1 MKNKYV
7 FAILILFC
15 SPLALLA
22 NDSLSVE
29 QSFWKRFNKGGY
41 TSLLFNQITFMNW
54 AKGGENAVSA
64 TGLLNLFANQK
75 SGRFLWENIADFKYG
90 LQISDE
96 NGFRTNQDVIDLS
109 SKFGYQA
116 LKHFFYSALINFKT
130 QFTPGYSYPNDSVVV
145 SNFLAP
151 GYLILSLGV
160 DFKVND
166 NLSIYLSPM
175 TGKYIIVNDEKI
187 ADAGRYTG
195 EGAIYDSEN
204 KKIKSGNSFKSD
216 FGAYVKIIY
225 KTELMENTTLN
236 TKLEVF
242 NNFTDKN
249 IKNRNNFDID
259 SETTVIMKVNEF
271 ISANLFLQF
280 IYDDDIKVPLYASV
294 NGVKTQIGA
303 GPRLQ
308 LKEVIGVGLSYNFK

>member
-1 MKNKYV
+1 
-7 FAILILFC
+7 
-15 SPLALLA
+15 
-22 NDSLSVE
+22 
-29 QSFWKRFNKGGY
+29 
-41 TSLLFNQITFMNW
+41 MNW

-116 LKHFFYSALINFKT
+116 LKQFYYSALISFKT

-151 GYLILSLGV
+151 GYFILSLGV
-160 DFKVND
+160 DFKAID

-175 TGKYIIVNDEKI
+175 TGKLIIVNDEKI
-187 ADAGRYTG
+187 ADVGRYTG
-195 EGAIYDSEN
+195 EAAVYDSEN
-204 KKIKSGNSFKSD
+204 NKIKNGNSFKSD
-216 FGAYVKIIY
+216 FGAYIKIIY
-225 KTELMENTTLN
+225 KTELMENTSLN

-242 NNFTDKN
+242 NNYTDKN
-249 IKNRNNFDID
+249 IKNRRNFDID

-280 IYDDDIKVPLYASV
+280 IYDNDTQVPLYSSI
-294 NGVKTQIGA
+294 NGVKTQTGA

-308 LKEVIGVGLSYNFK
+308 LKEVIGVGLSYKFK